1 MAQLMTPAPSSVPT
15 ETTVLDLVYMFER
28 HRFRHLLVTDG
39 TGHLLGV
46 ISDRDVIH
54 SLGPGRALDKQRLM
68 RTTAGDVMSTD
79 LLTVG
84 PNTPLA
90 DAVDVMI
97 EHGISCLP
105 VLAGDDL
112 VGILT
117 NTDLHV
123 LLHLLLQSL
132 GQSAQL
138 QPDSETACVP

>member
-1 MAQLMTPAPSSVPT
+1 
-15 ETTVLDLVYMFER
+15 
-28 HRFRHLLVTDG
+28 
-39 TGHLLGV
+39 
-46 ISDRDVIH
+46 
-54 SLGPGRALDKQRLM
+54 
-68 RTTAGDVMSTD
+68 MSTD

-90 DAVDVMI
+90 EAVDVMI

-132 GQSAQL
+132 GQSCSYNPAARQRAF
-138 QPDSETACVP
+138 PRIWRSPTAIVTTADRW